1 MKEKPLRNFPHE
13 TWTMRSLPTGTRK
26 KTSSALFTVYS
37 TSYRSTESVVG
48 LRMAQDFNH
57 TPVLE
62 RSIIELFSGLPVGV
76 VVDATLGGGGH
87 AKGILEH
94 SDNVRLLGI
103 DRDGVARDAAATKL
117 ADFGERV
124 RIVAGTFADIST
136 ILEKERDFV
145 KGEPVVGIL
154 MDLGVSSPQLDD
166 PSRGFS
172 FRSDAPLDMRMD
184 QTSDVTAAMVIANI
198 DQHELARLLRDHGES
213 RFAPGI
219 ARSIKERQPTTTG
232 ELVEAVERAVPMA
245 ARRRGHVATRVFQ
258 ALRVRVNDEEAQLE
272 SGLSGALDVLSPHG
286 VLAVISYHSGEDRVV
301 KRLLHEASTGGCTCP
316 PELGCVCGAVP
327 TVTLKKASA
336 LLAQPDEIGA
346 NPRARSA
353 RLRVAWRLAT

>member
-1 MKEKPLRNFPHE
+1 MKEKPLRNLHLE

-37 TSYRSTESVVG
+37 TSYRSTKSVVG
-48 LRMAQDFNH
+48 LRMAQDFKH

-87 AKGILEH
+87 ARSILEN
-94 SDNVRLLGI
+94 SPNIRLLGI
-103 DRDGVARDAAATKL
+103 DRDLVAREAASLNL
-117 ADFGERV
+117 ADFGERT
-124 RIVAGTFADIST
+124 RIVSATFADLST
-136 ILEKERDFV
+136 ILVQEDNFV
-145 KGEPVVGIL
+145 RGQDVVGIL

-184 QTSDVTAAMVIANI
+184 QTSELTAAMMVANI

-213 RFAPGI
+213 RFATGI

-258 ALRVRVNDEEAQLE
+258 ALRVRVNNEEEQLE
-272 SGLSGALDVLSPHG
+272 RGLSAALEALSPRG

-301 KRLLHEASTGGCTCP
+301 KRILHEASTGGCTCP
-316 PELGCVCGAVP
+316 PELGCVCGAIP

-336 LLAQPDEIGA
+336 MLAQPDEIEA

-353 RLRVAWRLAT
+353 RLRVAWRLDS